1 MSLLTSTNKS
11 QSLEGSDQTALRN
24 LHVRATPFGDEKHHS
39 VATVLQHVFM
49 GMAHIPSAQELLSLL
64 VTK

>member
-1 MSLLTSTNKS
+1 MGKMPYRM
-11 QSLEGSDQTALRN
+11 DQIRQHCVT

-39 VATVLQHVFM
+39 VAMVLQHVFM
-49 GMAHIPSAQELLSLL
+49 DMTPIPSAQELLSLL